1 MGDAL
6 LEQFPFKLV
15 DQCPQPTLVVGPAD
29 EKTRHQFIVDDARDL
44 RVVCA
49 IGQVGDEIHSLFD
62 LVQRRAHV
70 CVFPKLKRD
79 ERLTVHRQ

>member
-1 MGDAL
+1 MGNAL
-6 LEQFPFKLV
+6 LEQFAFKLV
-15 DQCPQPTLVVGPAD
+15 DQRAQSTRIIGSAD
-29 EKTRHQFIVDDARDL
+29 EKARHQFMVDDARDL
-44 RVVCA
+44 RAFCPV
-49 IGQVGDEIHSLFD
+49 GQVGDEIDPLFD